1 MHENVQ
7 YFGKRLRE
15 YVMMNI
21 GIMHYAVLC
30 LKDDIFLYV
39 TITIIQ
45 QWTLD
50 NPSSSLSSQNCLKG
64 HLRSKQFYVPYVNP
78 QLSLDK
84 TQSIADHQ
92 LTLGHHQHQQQSVD
106 CLVTVVNNLFNIY
119 KVSSRKQQNTVT
131 IMCIVR

>member
-64 HLRSKQFYVPYVNP
+64 HLRSEQFCVRESSAFSGQDTVDSRPSADTGP
-78 QLSLDK
+78 PPPAASSSQL
-84 TQSIADHQ
+84 
-92 LTLGHHQHQQQSVD
+92 
-106 CLVTVVNNLFNIY
+106 
-119 KVSSRKQQNTVT
+119 
-131 IMCIVR
+131 IVW

>member
-30 LKDDIFLYV
+30 LKDDIFLYD

-50 NPSSSLSSQNCLKG
+50 NPSSSLSSQNCLKEG
-64 HLRSKQFYVPYVNP
+64 AFKIKTILCTVRTCVYP

-92 LTLGHHQHQQQSVD
+92 LTLGQHQPAA
-106 CLVTVVNNLFNIY
+106 
-119 KVSSRKQQNTVT
+119 SSSQL
-131 IMCIVR
+131 IVW